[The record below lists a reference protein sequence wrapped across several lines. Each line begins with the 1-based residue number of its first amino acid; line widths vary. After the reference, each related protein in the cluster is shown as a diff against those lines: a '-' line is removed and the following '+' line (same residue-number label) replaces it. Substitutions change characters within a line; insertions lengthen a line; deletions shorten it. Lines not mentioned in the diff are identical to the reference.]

1 MLASL
6 NLLAWHGRSSQQGKS
21 QDDFSLLPLEGK
33 SDPFKGCKTER
44 DKLRANM
51 QAGHSFTWRLDAGL
65 SGLDCSS
72 CWLLVYELVV
82 SVQTDTWLFKVR
94 EK

>member
-1 MLASL
+1 MEEALSKKNVRMIFPCCHWRIKATL
-6 NLLAWHGRSSQQGKS
+6 FRAAKL
-21 QDDFSLLPLEGK
+21 F
-33 SDPFKGCKTER
+33 ER

-51 QAGHSFTWRLDAGL
+51 QSGHSFIWRLDVGL

>member
-1 MLASL
+1 MEEALSKKKVRMIFPCCHWRIKVTLFRAVKL
-6 NLLAWHGRSSQQGKS
+6 
-21 QDDFSLLPLEGK
+21 F
-33 SDPFKGCKTER
+33 ER

-51 QAGHSFTWRLDAGL
+51 QAGHSFIWRLDAGL
-65 SGLDCSS
+65 SSLDCSS